1 MAVGGGRVANDA
13 EKIVRLSKAIIEKAS
28 ADEKSITIAID
39 AIVRVA
45 IDLDHQVKIV
55 PTPERSPDRQCR
67 RPLEPVAAYFLRFHK
82 KAQRCA
88 RAWDYQG
95 TPHANTKK
103 TLQREVRRLR
113 RPKIA

>member
-13 EKIVRLSKAIIEKAS
+13 EKIVRLSKAII
-28 ADEKSITIAID
+28 EKSITIAID

-82 KAQRCA
+82 KVLALRWGMGLSGDSA
-88 RAWDYQG
+88 RQY
-95 TPHANTKK
+95 
-103 TLQREVRRLR
+103 
-113 RPKIA
+113 